1 MLYEKGNFFKF
12 KTRKISLNHSTM
24 DKYFEKVK
32 NYLLELNCEIVS
44 EHIEDG
50 VLVVNKTEEGIMNL
64 VLGCAEPLLIM
75 EQFIFEIEEDSLS
88 VFKQLLMK
96 NRDIVHGA
104 FVLDE
109 SGRKVIFRDTLQ
121 IENLDLNELEG
132 SINSLSLL
140 LSEYAEEIIKL
151 SSKQLVS

>member
-1 MLYEKGNFFKF
+1 MENYFK
-12 KTRKISLNHSTM
+12 
-24 DKYFEKVK
+24 KVK
-32 NYLLELNCEIVS
+32 NYLLELDCEVVNENES
-44 EHIEDG
+44 EG
-50 VLVVNKTEEGIMNL
+50 VLVVTKPEEGIVNL
-64 VLGCAEPLLIM
+64 VLGCVDPLLIM
-75 EQFIFEIEEDSLS
+75 EQFIFEINGDNMS

-109 SGRKVIFRDTLQ
+109 TGHKVIFRDTLQ

-140 LSEYAEEIIKL
+140 LSEYANEIIKF
-151 SSKQLVS
+151 STN

>member
-1 MLYEKGNFFKF
+1 
-12 KTRKISLNHSTM
+12 M
-24 DKYFEKVK
+24 DKHFKKVK

-44 EHIEDG
+44 ESEEDG
-50 VLVVNKTEEGIMNL
+50 VFVVNKEEEGIKNL
-64 VLGCAEPLLIM
+64 VLGCADPLLLM
-75 EQFIFEIEEDSLS
+75 EQFIFEMNQDSMD

-109 SGRKVIFRDTLQ
+109 TGRKVIFRDTLQ
-121 IENLDLNELEG
+121 IENLDLNEVEG

-140 LSEYAEEIIKL
+140 LSEYGEEIIKL
-151 SSKQLVS
+151 SNQ